1 MGNPVYLGVYNVN
14 LFQLLSK
21 SELRIQISDPLEIG
35 INIFMAPWVRI
46 LKNMRIHVACFVALL

>member
-1 MGNPVYLGVYNVN
+1 MGKPVYLGVYNVN

-46 LKNMRIHVACFVALL
+46 LKKNADPCGLF